1 MTETQP
7 SAVDDALDSF
17 RADARRWLEENVPL
31 WRKGQGVDD
40 PGPFGRNL
48 TLEQAQ
54 AWQRRLADGGWGA
67 PGWPS
72 EYGGRGLG
80 PVEQMV
86 WQQELARAG
95 ANFTRN
101 LVGFGMAGPTIIAH
115 GTPEQKERFLPPM
128 LRGDEIWCQLFSE
141 PGAGSDLASLT
152 TRAVRESD
160 EWVVTGQKIWSS
172 AAHFADWG
180 ILLARFDFDLPKHDG
195 LVYLLVDMHA
205 AGVQVRPLRQMDGSA
220 HFNEVFLDA
229 VRVPDANRLGDPGQG
244 WLVARTT
251 LMNERM
257 NLGASTAGFSFPFED
272 LAAIARERGLAG
284 EPLVRQDL
292 ARVYVH
298 ERILTML
305 IERIMS
311 KLSRG
316 QVPAA
321 EGSIM
326 KIALADLAVESSS
339 VGLRLLGG
347 EGGVFEQD
355 GPQQALLLSRSL
367 HLGGGTDEV
376 QKNVIGERILGLPRE
391 PDESRGVPF
400 GQTRHAGSS

>member
-1 MTETQP
+1 M
-7 SAVDDALDSF
+7 SLDAF
-17 RADARRWLEENVPL
+17 RAEARAWLEENFPA
-31 WRKGQGVDD
+31 WRAEQGGVD

-48 TLEQAQ
+48 TPDQARS
-54 AWQRRLADGGWGA
+54 WQGRLADGDWGA
-67 PGWPS
+67 PAWPV

-80 PVEQMV
+80 PVEHMV

-95 ANFTRN
+95 ANFTFT

-115 GTPEQKERFLPPM
+115 GTPDQKERFLPPM
-128 LRGDEIWCQLFSE
+128 LRGDEVWCQLFSE
-141 PGAGSDLASLT
+141 PGAGSDLASVT
-152 TRAVRESD
+152 TRAVRDGD

-205 AGVQVRPLRQMDGSA
+205 PGVEVRPLKEMDGSS
-220 HFNEVFLDA
+220 HFNEVFLDG
-229 VRVPDANRLGDPGQG
+229 VRVPDDCRLGEPGQG
-244 WLVARTT
+244 WVVARTT

-257 NLGASTAGFSFPFED
+257 NLGASTAGFSFPFDRLVD
-272 LAAIARERGLAG
+272 LARDRGLAG
-284 EPLVRQDL
+284 APLVRQDL
-292 ARVYVH
+292 ASVYTH
-298 ERILTML
+298 ERILQVL
-305 IERIMS
+305 IERIMA
-311 KLSRG
+311 KLGAG

-326 KIALADLAVESSS
+326 KIALADLAVEASS
-339 VGLRLLGG
+339 VGLRILTGQ
-347 EGGVFEQD
+347 GGVYEEE
-355 GPQQALLLSRSL
+355 GPQDAFLVSRSL

-400 GQTRHAGSS
+400 GATRYAGSN